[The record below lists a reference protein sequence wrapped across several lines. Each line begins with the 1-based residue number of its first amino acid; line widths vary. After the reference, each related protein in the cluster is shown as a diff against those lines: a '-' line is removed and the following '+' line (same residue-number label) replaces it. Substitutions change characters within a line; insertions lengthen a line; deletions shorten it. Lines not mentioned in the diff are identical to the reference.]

1 MEMIGPLADARAE
14 AVLDRLHARN
24 TRQFRAIVL
33 SYLPHAILSRF
44 TGRSSVG
51 GSSTSDAGYL
61 RDKLLALDADKGA
74 LAYLLC
80 RALDARRAVEVGT
93 SFGVSTI
100 YLAAA
105 LRDNAAIGGGSRIVI
120 GTEIEPTKVAAAR
133 ANLAEAGLHSFVDIR
148 EGDAL
153 ITLGDVGSIDFLLID
168 IWIPLALPAL
178 KLRAKI
184 AVGRHRHV
192 RQCPAF
198 REGVPGLYRVR
209 PRSRQR
215 LPLHAV
221 AQTARDGALGENRS
235 RTEVEDALIDNLVAR
250 QAKAVGKQV
259 AKEPISA

>member
-1 MEMIGPLADARAE
+1 MIGPLADARAE

-178 KLRAKI
+178 KLLAPKLRSGAI
-184 AVGRHRHV
+184 VMATPSGISRRSS
-192 RQCPAF
+192 
-198 REGVPGLYRVR
+198 GLYRVR

>member
-1 MEMIGPLADARAE
+1 MEMTGPLADARAE
-14 AVLDRLHARN
+14 AVLSRLHARN

-33 SYLPHAILSRF
+33 SYLPRAILSRF
-44 TGRSSVG
+44 TGRSPVG
-51 GSSTSDAGYL
+51 GSSTTDADYL

-80 RALDARRAVEVGT
+80 RALDARRVVEVGT

-133 ANLAEAGLHSFVDIR
+133 ANLADAGLQRFVDIR

-168 IWIPLALPAL
+168 IWTPLALPAL
-178 KLRAKI
+178 KLLAPKLRSGAIVICDNVRHFAKEFQDYTEF
-184 AVGRHRHV
+184 V
-192 RQCPAF
+192 RDPANGF
-198 REGVPGLYRVR
+198 RSMLWPKQRGMELSVR
-209 PRSRQR
+209 
-215 LPLHAV
+215 
-221 AQTARDGALGENRS
+221 TAA
-235 RTEVEDALIDNLVAR
+235 RTEVDDALIDKPVIA
-250 QAKAVGKQV
+250 
-259 AKEPISA
+259 SCT

>member
-1 MEMIGPLADARAE
+1 MTGPLADARAE

-51 GSSTSDAGYL
+51 GSSTSDASYL

-133 ANLAEAGLHSFVDIR
+133 ANLADAGLHSFVDIR

-153 ITLGDVGSIDFLLID
+153 ITLGDVGLIDFLLID

-178 KLRAKI
+178 KLLAPKLRAGAI
-184 AVGRHRHV
+184 VMCDNVRHFAKEFQDYTEFV
-192 RQCPAF
+192 RDPANGF
-198 REGVPGLYRVR
+198 RSMLWPKQRGMELSVR
-209 PRSRQR
+209 
-215 LPLHAV
+215 
-221 AQTARDGALGENRS
+221 TAA
-235 RTEVEDALIDNLVAR
+235 RTEVEDALIDNRSSPRALR
-250 QAKAVGKQV
+250 
-259 AKEPISA
+259 SS